1 MKHHRKLSRRDFL
14 RGAALTAA
22 SAGLAACAPTGGAPA
37 ASSSSEDSSAPSE
50 EAVTLNFVVDII
62 NEGHVKVRDKWA
74 EEFMEMHPNVTVEH
88 QPTPWSDYHT
98 KIQTLLAAGTPAD
111 IYRYVQE
118 VTPIVT
124 VHEKKIH
131 LQLDDFIDRDS
142 YDLTAFRP
150 DSITLYQWEGNT
162 YALPRDYGNQNFYYN
177 KTLFEEAGIDPP
189 PPDWEDT
196 TYTFDVFLDSM
207 KALTKKSGD
216 RTEVWGT
223 MVTRGVRPMA
233 SWLYNNGGALVHMD
247 ERGIATETALTD
259 DLTLE
264 ALQFLQDLMYVHEI
278 APTPDVESQTGG
290 FELFA
295 SGKVAVM
302 LTNPSGV
309 NRFRTIETF
318 EWDVGT
324 LPIGKAD
331 RRGTGGGGTGWA
343 SFAGTVSPE
352 YSWQFIKH
360 ITSEQAEFDEVE
372 VGATTPS
379 RTAVVNSEEFLDPNN
394 PPSNSHVFAQA
405 QEYVVRDPVHVL
417 WPEILNRVYNPNLDL
432 LWGGIEDAQT
442 VAQIIKEESDP
453 LFQRDS

>member
-1 MKHHRKLSRRDFL
+1 MSQHRKLSRRNFL
-14 RGAALTAA
+14 RGSALAAA
-22 SAGLAACAPTGGAPA
+22 SVSLAACVPAGDTPATGGEV
-37 ASSSSEDSSAPSE
+37 SSPPDE

-74 EEFMEMHPNVTVEH
+74 EEFMEMNPNVTVEH

-124 VHEKKIH
+124 VHEKGVH
-131 LQLDDFIDRDS
+131 LALDDFIERDG

-150 DSITLYQWEGNT
+150 DSIVLYQWEGKT

-177 KTLFEEAGIDPP
+177 KTLFDEAGLEPP
-189 PPDWEDT
+189 PADWEDT
-196 TYTFDVFLDSM
+196 TYTFEVFLDSM
-207 KALTKKSGD
+207 KALTKKSGN

-233 SWLYNNGGALVHMD
+233 SWLYNNGGALVHKD
-247 ERGIATETALTD
+247 ERGLATGTALTD
-259 DLTLE
+259 DNTLE

-302 LTNPSGV
+302 LTNPSAV
-309 NRFRTIETF
+309 NRFRTIEAF

-324 LPIGKAD
+324 LPIGNTD

-360 ITSEQAEFDEVE
+360 ITSEQAELDEVS

-379 RTAVVNSEEFLDPNN
+379 RTAVVNSEAFLDPDN

-405 QEYVVRDPVHVL
+405 QEFVVRDPVHVL

-432 LWGGIEDAQT
+432 LWSGAEDAAT
-442 VAQIIKEESDP
+442 VVQLIKEESDP
-453 LFQRDS
+453 LFARDG